1 MKFKCKIA
9 NWCRKWFK
17 LNKPQITPKQPHKD
31 WNKKFRTSVSH
42 FRCINTSKENR
53 LDYSYK
59 EVLDYFGGKITKC
72 YLTGTIINIE
82 TDDYQ
87 LDHIIPVSRGGTNE
101 ISNCGIT
108 IPVANQMKT
117 DMTVPELLD
126 MCEKILRNFNYKIIK
141 P

>member
-1 MKFKCKIA
+1 M
-9 NWCRKWFK
+9 
-17 LNKPQITPKQPHKD
+17 
-31 WNKKFRTSVSH
+31 
-42 FRCINTSKENR
+42 
-53 LDYSYK
+53 
-59 EVLDYFGGKITKC
+59 
-72 YLTGTIINIE
+72 
-82 TDDYQ
+82 
-87 LDHIIPVSRGGTNE
+87 SRGGTNE